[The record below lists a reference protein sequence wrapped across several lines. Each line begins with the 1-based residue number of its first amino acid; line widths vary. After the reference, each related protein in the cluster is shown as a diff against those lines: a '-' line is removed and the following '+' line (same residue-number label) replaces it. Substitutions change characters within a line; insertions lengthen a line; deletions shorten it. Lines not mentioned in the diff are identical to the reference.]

1 MVFLLN
7 IVVGLVL
14 IVVQTALLP
23 RFPVIENCYDL
34 LLPFIIYQVVF
45 RPARESAILVV
56 VAGLLMDQLSGAPM
70 GLYLIAYMWVMVSV
84 RWGLQFLHMGNY
96 YLVPFVVAVAVV
108 MENMFFGLATVA
120 LKREFPLTQGR
131 LVLGQVGWALISA
144 PLFMMLLNAVHK
156 GWAAWISN
164 LNMEKNDTLS

>member
-7 IVVGLVL
+7 IVVGLLL
-14 IVVQTALLP
+14 IVVQTAVLP
-23 RFPVIENCYDL
+23 RFFLIENLYDL

-45 RPARESAILVV
+45 RPARESTILVAL
-56 VAGLLMDQLSGAPM
+56 AGLLMDQLSGAPA
-70 GLYLIAYMWVMVSV
+70 GLYLIVYMWVMVSV

-108 MENMFFGLATVA
+108 MENMFFALATVT
-120 LKREFPLTQGR
+120 LNTELPLMNGK

-144 PLFMMLLNAVHK
+144 PLFMMLLNAVHN

-164 LNMEKNDTLS
+164 MNTEKNDTLS